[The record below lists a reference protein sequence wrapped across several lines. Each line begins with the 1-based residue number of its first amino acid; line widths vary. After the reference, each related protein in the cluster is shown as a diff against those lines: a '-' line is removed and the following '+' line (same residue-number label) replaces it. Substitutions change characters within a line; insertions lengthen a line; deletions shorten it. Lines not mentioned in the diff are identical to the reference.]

1 MASTYDLFAPDKNVD
16 IFLANPG
23 KGHARRW
30 LTEEGLTLRQNK
42 VCDHYQKSKEIE
54 HGIISPLYSDFI
66 LSIEITHS
74 SLKPLLTL
82 DLIINLY
89 ASMIPVLFLKVEA
102 TYREDI
108 AS

>member
-1 MASTYDLFAPDKNVD
+1 MRQIKVYDHSK
-16 IFLANPG
+16 
-23 KGHARRW
+23 
-30 LTEEGLTLRQNK
+30 
-42 VCDHYQKSKEIE
+42 KSLYFEEIE
-54 HGIISPLYSDFI
+54 QGKIMYSNFI

-89 ASMIPVLFLKVEA
+89 ASMIPVLFLKVET

-108 AS
+108 TKLRGAK